1 MAKVP
6 SEFRKILAVLK
17 IQNSL
22 VARLFRGE
30 AFSPLGRKIPASD
43 PSNFVQGKRG
53 GLQQP
58 SEK

>member
-30 AFSPLGRKIPASD
+30 AFFESGENPR
-43 PSNFVQGKRG
+43 V
-53 GLQQP
+53 
-58 SEK
+58 